1 MDIKMYNTVKI
12 GTEFTFRSEDFE
24 FGLGDL
30 SWSPSGPKK
39 QVKAQEAAINQIK
52 AAGAEIESWVD
63 EIVKKGKSK
72 KFQKGNTI
80 LESVTVESGSK
91 KHASPFYEAKKVTLA
106 LVCKSKREFLKETWT
121 VNFDLDPNCIE
132 LQAEPVTCA
141 FYDRH
146 KEMIN
151 TLLFERAACPPD
163 PRWDVGGG
171 GHISLDLATA
181 FGNHLQWFRNF
192 LVLYAAAVKGD
203 DLEFAALKYS
213 GDAVNAPFMH
223 EIGMLPEFIKVI
235 DALDQ
240 PAPPISTIEQ
250 LAQAINTK
258 VYTRIGGPIDDPKLK
273 PIDYPHYQAVNLEH
287 IIGTPPH
294 EQRVEMRRF
303 EAQRCVG
310 ELLDE
315 LRVLFGLLAESRS
328 GKKYSMDEDGKLL
341 LIS

>member
-12 GTEFTFRSEDFE
+12 GTEFTFRREEFI

-30 SWSPSGPKK
+30 AWRPDGPKK
-39 QVKAQEAAINQIK
+39 QTKAKETALEQIR
-52 AAGAEIESWVD
+52 AAGAEIINWVND
-63 EIVKKGKSK
+63 IATAGKSK
-72 KFQKGNTI
+72 KFLKGNTT
-80 LESVTVESGSK
+80 LESVMVEPGRK
-91 KHASPFYEAKKVTLA
+91 KHDSLFYEAKKVTLT
-106 LVCKSKREFLKETWT
+106 LVCKGGGRFLKETWT

-132 LQAEPVTCA
+132 LQAEPVTYA

-146 KEMIN
+146 KEMIDA
-151 TLLFERAACPPD
+151 LLFKRATCPPD
-163 PRWDVGGG
+163 PDWRTGGG

-203 DLEFAALKYS
+203 DSEFAALKYS

-223 EIGMLPEFIKVI
+223 EIGMLSEFIKVI

-240 PAPPISTIEQ
+240 PAPTISTIEQ

-258 VYTRIGGPIDDPKLK
+258 VYTRIGGSIDDPKLK

-294 EQRVEMRRF
+294 EQRMEMRRF

-315 LRVLFGLLAESRS
+315 LRVLFDLLAESRS
-328 GKKYSMDEDGKLL
+328 GKKYSMDKDGN
-341 LIS
+341 LILIP